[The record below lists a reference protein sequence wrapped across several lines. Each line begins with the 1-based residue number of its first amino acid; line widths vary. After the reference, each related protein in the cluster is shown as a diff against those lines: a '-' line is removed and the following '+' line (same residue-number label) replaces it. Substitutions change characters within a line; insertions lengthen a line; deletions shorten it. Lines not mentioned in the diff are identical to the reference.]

1 MQYDDF
7 KNKLSELVNPETK
20 PEVQTDLLKAVM
32 AYTDEQ
38 NKRIAELEQSCNKIK
53 QDYFDLAINN
63 KRANDE
69 IVKSK
74 TIVSSESE
82 TKQKTFDD
90 IVNIGR
96 RILWECFLRTALQ
109 WQIWSMLLV
118 TIRAICLPI
127 FQR

>member
-1 MQYDDF
+1 MQDDDF

-63 KRANDE
+63 KKANDE

-74 TIVSSESE
+74 TTVSLEND

-96 RILWECFLRTALQ
+96 
-109 WQIWSMLLV
+109 
-118 TIRAICLPI
+118 
-127 FQR
+127 

>member
-63 KRANDE
+63 KKANDE
-69 IVKSK
+69 IVKSR
-74 TIVSSESE
+74 TTVSIESD

-96 RILWECFLRTALQ
+96 
-109 WQIWSMLLV
+109 
-118 TIRAICLPI
+118 
-127 FQR
+127 

>member
-63 KRANDE
+63 KIANDE

-96 RILWECFLRTALQ
+96 
-109 WQIWSMLLV
+109 
-118 TIRAICLPI
+118 
-127 FQR
+127 

>member
-1 MQYDDF
+1 MQYVDF

-96 RILWECFLRTALQ
+96 
-109 WQIWSMLLV
+109 
-118 TIRAICLPI
+118 
-127 FQR
+127 

>member
-7 KNKLSELVNPETK
+7 KIKLSELVNPETK

-53 QDYFDLAINN
+53 QDYIDLAINN

-96 RILWECFLRTALQ
+96 
-109 WQIWSMLLV
+109 
-118 TIRAICLPI
+118 
-127 FQR
+127 

>member
-38 NKRIAELEQSCNKIK
+38 DKRIAELEQSCNKIK

-63 KRANDE
+63 KIANDE

-96 RILWECFLRTALQ
+96 
-109 WQIWSMLLV
+109 
-118 TIRAICLPI
+118 
-127 FQR
+127 

>member
-7 KNKLSELVNPETK
+7 NNKLSELVNPETK

-74 TIVSSESE
+74 TTVSTDSD

-96 RILWECFLRTALQ
+96 
-109 WQIWSMLLV
+109 
-118 TIRAICLPI
+118 
-127 FQR
+127 

>member
-74 TIVSSESE
+74 TIVSSES
-82 TKQKTFDD
+82 KKKKKTFDD

-96 RILWECFLRTALQ
+96 
-109 WQIWSMLLV
+109 
-118 TIRAICLPI
+118 
-127 FQR
+127 

>member
-74 TIVSSESE
+74 TMVSTEND

-96 RILWECFLRTALQ
+96 
-109 WQIWSMLLV
+109 
-118 TIRAICLPI
+118 
-127 FQR
+127 

>member
-74 TIVSSESE
+74 TTVSTEND

-96 RILWECFLRTALQ
+96 
-109 WQIWSMLLV
+109 
-118 TIRAICLPI
+118 
-127 FQR
+127 

>member
-1 MQYDDF
+1 MQYVDF
-7 KNKLSELVNPETK
+7 KNKLSDLVNPETK

-74 TIVSSESE
+74 TTVSTDSD

-96 RILWECFLRTALQ
+96 
-109 WQIWSMLLV
+109 
-118 TIRAICLPI
+118 
-127 FQR
+127 

>member
-63 KRANDE
+63 KKANDE
-69 IVKSK
+69 IVKSQ
-74 TIVSSESE
+74 TTVSSDSE
-82 TKQKTFDD
+82 THQKTFDD

-96 RILWECFLRTALQ
+96 
-109 WQIWSMLLV
+109 
-118 TIRAICLPI
+118 
-127 FQR
+127 

>member
-7 KNKLSELVNPETK
+7 KNKLSDLVNPETK

-74 TIVSSESE
+74 TTVSTDSD

-96 RILWECFLRTALQ
+96 
-109 WQIWSMLLV
+109 
-118 TIRAICLPI
+118 
-127 FQR
+127 

>member
-69 IVKSK
+69 IVKSQ
-74 TIVSSESE
+74 TIVSTQTD

-96 RILWECFLRTALQ
+96 
-109 WQIWSMLLV
+109 
-118 TIRAICLPI
+118 
-127 FQR
+127 

>member
-63 KRANDE
+63 KKANDE

-74 TIVSSESE
+74 TTVSLEND

-96 RILWECFLRTALQ
+96 
-109 WQIWSMLLV
+109 
-118 TIRAICLPI
+118 
-127 FQR
+127 

>member
-63 KRANDE
+63 KKANDE

-74 TIVSSESE
+74 TIVSSDSE
-82 TKQKTFDD
+82 THQKTFDD

-96 RILWECFLRTALQ
+96 
-109 WQIWSMLLV
+109 
-118 TIRAICLPI
+118 
-127 FQR
+127 

>member
-74 TIVSSESE
+74 TIVSTQTE

-96 RILWECFLRTALQ
+96 
-109 WQIWSMLLV
+109 
-118 TIRAICLPI
+118 
-127 FQR
+127 

>member
-74 TIVSSESE
+74 TTVSTESD

-96 RILWECFLRTALQ
+96 
-109 WQIWSMLLV
+109 
-118 TIRAICLPI
+118 
-127 FQR
+127 

>member
-20 PEVQTDLLKAVM
+20 PEVQTDLLKAVV

-74 TIVSSESE
+74 TMVSLETD

-96 RILWECFLRTALQ
+96 
-109 WQIWSMLLV
+109 
-118 TIRAICLPI
+118 
-127 FQR
+127 

>member
-63 KRANDE
+63 KKANDE
-69 IVKSK
+69 IVKSN
-74 TIVSSESE
+74 TTVSIGSD

-96 RILWECFLRTALQ
+96 
-109 WQIWSMLLV
+109 
-118 TIRAICLPI
+118 
-127 FQR
+127 

>member
-69 IVKSK
+69 IVKSQ
-74 TIVSSESE
+74 TIVSTQTD

-90 IVNIGR
+90 IINLGR
-96 RILWECFLRTALQ
+96 
-109 WQIWSMLLV
+109 
-118 TIRAICLPI
+118 
-127 FQR
+127 

>member
-32 AYTDEQ
+32 AYTEEQ

-96 RILWECFLRTALQ
+96 
-109 WQIWSMLLV
+109 
-118 TIRAICLPI
+118 
-127 FQR
+127 

>member
-63 KRANDE
+63 KKANDE

-96 RILWECFLRTALQ
+96 
-109 WQIWSMLLV
+109 
-118 TIRAICLPI
+118 
-127 FQR
+127 

>member
-20 PEVQTDLLKAVM
+20 PEVQTDLLKAVV

-63 KRANDE
+63 KKANDE
-69 IVKSK
+69 IVKSQ
-74 TIVSSESE
+74 TNVSIQSD

-96 RILWECFLRTALQ
+96 
-109 WQIWSMLLV
+109 
-118 TIRAICLPI
+118 
-127 FQR
+127 

>member
-74 TIVSSESE
+74 TTVSTESD

-90 IVNIGR
+90 IINIGR
-96 RILWECFLRTALQ
+96 
-109 WQIWSMLLV
+109 
-118 TIRAICLPI
+118 
-127 FQR
+127 

>member
-63 KRANDE
+63 RKANDE
-69 IVKSK
+69 IVLREQAHVAQ
-74 TIVSSESE
+74 TTVSIGSD

-96 RILWECFLRTALQ
+96 
-109 WQIWSMLLV
+109 
-118 TIRAICLPI
+118 
-127 FQR
+127 

>member
-20 PEVQTDLLKAVM
+20 PEVQTDLLKAVV

-74 TIVSSESE
+74 TMVSTESD

-90 IVNIGR
+90 IINIGR
-96 RILWECFLRTALQ
+96 
-109 WQIWSMLLV
+109 
-118 TIRAICLPI
+118 
-127 FQR
+127 

>member
-69 IVKSK
+69 IVKSQ
-74 TIVSSESE
+74 TTVSSESE

-96 RILWECFLRTALQ
+96 
-109 WQIWSMLLV
+109 
-118 TIRAICLPI
+118 
-127 FQR
+127 

>member
-74 TIVSSESE
+74 TTVSIESD

-96 RILWECFLRTALQ
+96 
-109 WQIWSMLLV
+109 
-118 TIRAICLPI
+118 
-127 FQR
+127 

>member
-20 PEVQTDLLKAVM
+20 PEVQTDLLKAVI

-69 IVKSK
+69 IVKSQ
-74 TIVSSESE
+74 TTVSTQTD

-96 RILWECFLRTALQ
+96 
-109 WQIWSMLLV
+109 
-118 TIRAICLPI
+118 
-127 FQR
+127 

>member
-90 IVNIGR
+90 IVNLGR
-96 RILWECFLRTALQ
+96 
-109 WQIWSMLLV
+109 
-118 TIRAICLPI
+118 
-127 FQR
+127 

>member
-20 PEVQTDLLKAVM
+20 PEVQTDLLKTVI

-53 QDYFDLAINN
+53 QEYFDLAINN
-63 KRANDE
+63 KKANDE

-90 IVNIGR
+90 IVNLGR
-96 RILWECFLRTALQ
+96 
-109 WQIWSMLLV
+109 
-118 TIRAICLPI
+118 
-127 FQR
+127 

>member
-32 AYTDEQ
+32 AYTYEQ

-63 KRANDE
+63 KKANDE

-74 TIVSSESE
+74 TTVSLEND

-96 RILWECFLRTALQ
+96 
-109 WQIWSMLLV
+109 
-118 TIRAICLPI
+118 
-127 FQR
+127 

>member
-1 MQYDDF
+1 MQYDDC

-74 TIVSSESE
+74 TTVSTDSD

-96 RILWECFLRTALQ
+96 
-109 WQIWSMLLV
+109 
-118 TIRAICLPI
+118 
-127 FQR
+127 

>member
-69 IVKSK
+69 IVKSN
-74 TIVSSESE
+74 TTVSIGSD
-82 TKQKTFDD
+82 TNQKTFDD

-96 RILWECFLRTALQ
+96 
-109 WQIWSMLLV
+109 
-118 TIRAICLPI
+118 
-127 FQR
+127 

>member
-7 KNKLSELVNPETK
+7 KNKLSERVNPETK

-69 IVKSK
+69 IVLREQAHVAK

-96 RILWECFLRTALQ
+96 
-109 WQIWSMLLV
+109 
-118 TIRAICLPI
+118 
-127 FQR
+127 

>member
-74 TIVSSESE
+74 TTVLTEND

-90 IVNIGR
+90 IINIGR
-96 RILWECFLRTALQ
+96 
-109 WQIWSMLLV
+109 
-118 TIRAICLPI
+118 
-127 FQR
+127 

>member
-63 KRANDE
+63 KKANDE

-74 TIVSSESE
+74 TTVSTESD

-96 RILWECFLRTALQ
+96 
-109 WQIWSMLLV
+109 
-118 TIRAICLPI
+118 
-127 FQR
+127 

>member
-69 IVKSK
+69 IVKSQ
-74 TIVSSESE
+74 TMVSTVSD

-96 RILWECFLRTALQ
+96 
-109 WQIWSMLLV
+109 
-118 TIRAICLPI
+118 
-127 FQR
+127 